1 MLPEALLQ
9 HVRLP
14 EGSPLLEEALTH
26 PSFANEQRPDKRV
39 DNQRLEFLGDA
50 VLGLVTSELLM
61 QRFPLANEG
70 ELSLMRSL
78 LVNTEALAAW
88 ARSVVL
94 APSLKLGRG
103 ADAAGER
110 DRDNVLAD
118 AVEAIVGAVY
128 VARGIEGAR
137 DIGGLVVGEPFG
149 RLVESRTVGRDAK
162 SELQE
167 QVQAEGC
174 SSPRYRV
181 LGTEGPDHRRAFH
194 VGVEVDG
201 TIVGEGRGRSKKLAE
216 QAAARAAIEMRAN
229 PPTEGT
235 TSAPPPSKPP
245 PSSAPDWPTLPSS
258 PDSPISPPR
267 GPGATE

>member
-1 MLPEALLQ
+1 MLPDYLIQ

-26 PSFANEQRPDKRV
+26 PSFANEQRPDRRI

-88 ARSVVL
+88 ARKVDL

-128 VARGIEGAR
+128 IERGIEGAR
-137 DIGGLVVGEPFG
+137 EIGELVVGEPLN
-149 RLVESRTVGRDAK
+149 RLRESRSVGRDAK

-201 TIVGEGRGRSKKLAE
+201 AIIGEGRGRSKKLAE
-216 QAAARAAIEMRAN
+216 QAAARAALEARAT
-229 PPTEGT
+229 PIAEGT
-235 TSAPPPSKPP
+235 AAAPPPSNEPTL
-245 PSSAPDWPTLPSS
+245 SAPD
-258 PDSPISPPR
+258 
-267 GPGATE
+267 PGASEE

>member
-1 MLPEALLQ
+1 MLPEELLLR
-9 HVRLP
+9 VRLP
-14 EGSPLLEEALTH
+14 EGSALLEEALTH
-26 PSFANEQRPDKRV
+26 PSFANEQKPDRRI

-61 QRFPLANEG
+61 QRFPAANEG

-88 ARSVVL
+88 ARSVDL
-94 APSLKLGRG
+94 APSLRLGRG

-137 DIGGLVVGEPFG
+137 EVGGLVVGDPMS
-149 RLVESRTVGRDAK
+149 RLAESRTVGRDAK

-167 QVQAEGC
+167 QVQAEGS

-201 TIVGEGRGRSKKLAE
+201 AVIGEGRGRSKKLAE
-216 QAAARAAIEMRAN
+216 QAAARAAIEARTN
-229 PPTEGT
+229 PKAGTT
-235 TSAPPPSKPP
+235 TSAPPPSNQPSSSTPP
-245 PSSAPDWPTLPSS
+245 PGA
-258 PDSPISPPR
+258 
-267 GPGATE
+267 GATE

>member
-1 MLPEALLQ
+1 MLPEDLLL

-26 PSFANEQRPDKRV
+26 PSFANEQRPERRV

-61 QRFPLANEG
+61 QRFPAANEG

-88 ARSVVL
+88 ARSVDL
-94 APSLKLGRG
+94 APSLRLGRG

-128 VARGIEGAR
+128 VARGIDGAR
-137 DIGGLVVGEPFG
+137 EIGGLVVGEPLH
-149 RLVESRTVGRDAK
+149 RLGESRTVGRDAK

-167 QVQAEGC
+167 QVQAEGS

-201 TIVGEGRGRSKKLAE
+201 VVIGEGRGRSKKLAE
-216 QAAARAAIEMRAN
+216 QAAARAAIEARAN
-229 PPTEGT
+229 PPPIEATA
-235 TSAPPPSKPP
+235 SAPPPSNEPP
-245 PSSAPDWPTLPSS
+245 ILS
-258 PDSPISPPR
+258 PDP

>member
-1 MLPEALLQ
+1 MLPEELRLRVA
-9 HVRLP
+9 LP

-26 PSFANEQRPDKRV
+26 PSFANEQKPDRRI

-50 VLGLVTSELLM
+50 VLGLVASELLM
-61 QRFPLANEG
+61 QRFPAANEG

-88 ARSVVL
+88 ARSVDL
-94 APSLKLGRG
+94 APSLRLGRG

-137 DIGGLVVGEPFG
+137 EIGGLVVGDPLA
-149 RLVESRTVGRDAK
+149 RLGESRSVGRDAK

-167 QVQAEGC
+167 QVQAEGS

-201 TIVGEGRGRSKKLAE
+201 AIIGEGRGRSKKLAE
-216 QAAARAAIEMRAN
+216 QAAARAAIEARTN
-229 PPTEGT
+229 PPTETT
-235 TSAPPPSKPP
+235 TSAPPPSNHP
-245 PSSAPDWPTLPSS
+245 PSSE
-258 PDSPISPPR
+258 PPP

>member
-9 HVRLP
+9 HVGLP
-14 EGSPLLEEALTH
+14 EGSALLEEALTH
-26 PSFANEQRPDKRV
+26 PSFANEQRPDKRF

-70 ELSLMRSL
+70 ELSLMRSR

-88 ARSVVL
+88 ARSVDL
-94 APSLKLGRG
+94 APSLRLGRG

-118 AVEAIVGAVY
+118 AVEALVGAVY

-137 DIGGLVVGEPFG
+137 EIGGLVVGDPLG
-149 RLVESRTVGRDAK
+149 QLSESRVVGRDAK

-167 QVQAEGC
+167 QVQAVGC

-181 LGTEGPDHRRAFH
+181 LATEGPDHRRAFH
-194 VGVEVDG
+194 VAVEVDG
-201 TIVGEGRGRSKKLAE
+201 AIIGEGRGRSKKLAE
-216 QAAARAAIEMRAN
+216 QAAARAAIDARAN
-229 PPTEGT
+229 PPADGT
-235 TSAPPPSKPP
+235 ASAPPPSNDAAPLEPP
-245 PSSAPDWPTLPSS
+245 PDAPPPDEPPPLEPLP
-258 PDSPISPPR
+258 DL
-267 GPGATE
+267 GAPE

>member
-1 MLPEALLQ
+1 MLPEELRLRIA
-9 HVRLP
+9 LP

-26 PSFANEQRPDKRV
+26 PSFANEQKPDRRI

-61 QRFPLANEG
+61 QRFPAANEG

-88 ARSVVL
+88 ARSVDL
-94 APSLKLGRG
+94 APSLRLGRG

-137 DIGGLVVGEPFG
+137 EIGGLVVGDPLG
-149 RLVESRTVGRDAK
+149 RLGESRSVGRDAK

-167 QVQAEGC
+167 QVQAEGS
-174 SSPRYRV
+174 SSPLYRV

-201 TIVGEGRGRSKKLAE
+201 EVIGEGRGRSKKLAE
-216 QAAARAAIEMRAN
+216 QAAARAAIEARTN
-229 PPTEGT
+229 PPTEAT
-235 TSAPPPSKPP
+235 TSAPPPSNEPPRSEPP
-245 PSSAPDWPTLPSS
+245 P
-258 PDSPISPPR
+258 

>member
-1 MLPEALLQ
+1 MLPEYLVQ

-26 PSFANEQRPDKRV
+26 PSFANEQRPDRRI

-61 QRFPLANEG
+61 QRFPAANEG

-88 ARSVVL
+88 ARSVEL

-137 DIGGLVVGEPFG
+137 EIGGLVVGDPLA
-149 RLVESRTVGRDAK
+149 RLGESRAVGRDAK

-167 QVQAEGC
+167 QVQAEGS

-181 LGTEGPDHRRAFH
+181 IGTEGPDHRRAFH
-194 VGVEVDG
+194 VAVEVDG
-201 TIVGEGRGRSKKLAE
+201 VVIGDGRGRSKKVAE
-216 QAAARAAIEMRAN
+216 QAAARAAIEARAT
-229 PPTEGT
+229 PKVEAT
-235 TSAPPPSKPP
+235 TSAPPPSNAPP
-245 PSSAPDWPTLPSS
+245 PREPAALTPSV
-258 PDSPISPPR
+258 R
-267 GPGATE
+267 EPGAPE